1 MKPRFLILVDSFK
14 NSISSKDI
22 GSLLSSII
30 PNSKYYPISDGGE
43 GFLDTIKAVK
53 TCKEIKIKTI
63 SASYKE
69 VEANVLI
76 DEENNAYFE
85 SSEVIGYKFKN
96 ELSILER
103 SSFGIGDVLKELNKF
118 NVNKV
123 YIGLGGTSTS
133 DIGVGLLSSLG
144 AKFFVGGV
152 EIEHPKISDL
162 ISVDNIDLSELNKIN
177 YEISIVNDV
186 TNPLLGKN
194 GANFVFAKQKGASE
208 EEIETL
214 EKCFENFEKLV
225 SRQAYDIEND
235 VGDGSAGGLGFT
247 FKHILN
253 AHYLQGIDFILLL
266 INIDKIK
273 KSYDYVITGE
283 GRLDNQSFD
292 GKVVGGILKHF
303 PKSKVIIVAGQNLTS
318 KKNNVFTLVP
328 AYIDNVEES
337 INNPKVYLKQVALD
351 IKNKFCVAKRVTHTF
366 PVFYNEDSEILILG
380 SFPSEKS
387 RSENF
392 YYMHRGNRFYKILSE
407 IFEESIPESVD
418 GRKEFLSKH
427 KIALYDVIDECEIV
441 GSDDSSIANP
451 QPTNLKEIISRSRI
465 KKIIVNGK
473 TAEFYFK
480 KFFNDI
486 DILTYF
492 LPSTSA
498 RNAHFKLNELV
509 KAYKTTIFNHKNIL
523 NNY

>member
-22 GSLLSSII
+22 GLLLSSII
-30 PNSKYYPISDGGE
+30 PNSKYFPISDGGE
-43 GFLDTIKAVK
+43 GFLDTIKAINI
-53 TCKEIKIKTI
+53 CKVIKIKTI
-63 SASYKE
+63 SACYKE

-103 SSFGIGDVLKELNKF
+103 SSFGIGEVLKELNKF
-118 NVNKV
+118 NINKL

-133 DIGVGLLSSLG
+133 DVGVGLLSSLG
-144 AKFFVGGV
+144 AKFYVSGV
-152 EIEHPKISDL
+152 EIERPKMSDL
-162 ISVDNIDLSELNKIN
+162 ISVDKIDLSVLIKLN

-214 EKCFENFEKLV
+214 EKCFGNFEKLV
-225 SRQAYDIEND
+225 RRQVYNIEND
-235 VGDGSAGGLGFT
+235 IGDGSAGGLGFT

-253 AHYLQGIDFILLL
+253 AHYLQGIDFILSL

-273 KSYDYVITGE
+273 KNYDYVITGE

-292 GKVVGGILKHF
+292 GKVVGGILNHF
-303 PKSKVIIVAGQNLTS
+303 AKSKVIIVTGQNLTS
-318 KKNNVFTLVP
+318 KMNNVFTLFP
-328 AYIDNVEES
+328 TYTDNVEES
-337 INNPKVYLKQVALD
+337 INNPKVYLKQIGSD
-351 IKNKFCVAKRVTHTF
+351 IKNKFCIVKRITHTF
-366 PVFYNEDSEILILG
+366 PAFYNEDSEILILG

-392 YYMHRGNRFYKILSE
+392 YYMHRGNRFYRILSD
-407 IFEESIPESVD
+407 IFEETIPESVS
-418 GRKEFLSKH
+418 GRKKFLSKH

-441 GSDDSSIANP
+441 GSDDSSIVNA

-480 KFFNDI
+480 MFFNDI
-486 DILTYF
+486 DIPTYF

-498 RNAHFKLNELV
+498 RNAHFKLDELV
-509 KAYKTTIFNHKNIL
+509 KAYKTTIFDNKNIL